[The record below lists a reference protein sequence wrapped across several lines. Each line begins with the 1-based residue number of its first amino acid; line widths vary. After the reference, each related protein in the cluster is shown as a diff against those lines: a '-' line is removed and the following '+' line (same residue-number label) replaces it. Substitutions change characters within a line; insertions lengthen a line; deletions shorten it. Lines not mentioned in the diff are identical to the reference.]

1 MGKAFYLGGYA
12 SLVWLY
18 WGVRCVPKEM
28 NSWHKGE
35 EGVLKMAAPR
45 FLQNSGWSHLV
56 VFPNLIFCY
65 CCALHICSKNK
76 VLTSFGTVLFQCSY
90 QKQATS
96 VLEIYF
102 YPEKRLMVRA
112 HLSYLSASVKL
123 LCYELGKLHWLR
135 DHFM

>member
-1 MGKAFYLGGYA
+1 M
-12 SLVWLY
+12 LVWFDY
-18 WGVRCVPKEM
+18 IGSNVRA
-28 NSWHKGE
+28 KGNE
-35 EGVLKMAAPR
+35 QLTQGRRGCFENGCTTLLTKFCLK
-45 FLQNSGWSHLV
+45 
-56 VFPNLIFCY
+56 FPNLIFCY

-76 VLTSFGTVLFQCSY
+76 VLTSFGTVLFQCLY

-102 YPEKRLMVRA
+102 YLEKRLMVRA

-123 LCYELGKLHWLR
+123 LCYELGKLRWLR